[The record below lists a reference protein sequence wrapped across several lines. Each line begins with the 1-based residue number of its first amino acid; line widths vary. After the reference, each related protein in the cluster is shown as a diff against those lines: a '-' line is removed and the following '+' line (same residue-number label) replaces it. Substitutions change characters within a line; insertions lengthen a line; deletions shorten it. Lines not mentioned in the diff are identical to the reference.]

1 MAKITQQS
9 ILRISDEKTLQLI
22 ELYEA
27 EECLWNTTT
36 ETYKIKSK
44 RYEAAERIAKILN
57 LRHFTFRHVI
67 IKFKNLRN
75 SYCQELKKIANSVAA
90 GEEPVYRPR
99 VFWFSKMDSFLRPHL
114 QPTRD
119 SKLLF
124 NYGVLVKSEPEEN
137 EDVQQ
142 MKTVTDDNNSYSE
155 EDAEECYVPRV
166 KRSRNSSISFSEP
179 KLEETY
185 SNNLVPSVRDTSSH
199 QQPTTSLRDDCYDS
213 FGKYVSAML
222 RNMPEQQAM
231 ELQPQIVKL
240 LVIGTIGNTEGLV
253 SQSDEKFNL

>member
-22 ELYEA
+22 ELYEN

-36 ETYKIKSK
+36 EAYKIKSK

-57 LRHFTFRHVI
+57 LKHFTFRHVI

-137 EDVQQ
+137 EESQQ
-142 MKTVTDDNNSYSE
+142 SRAVTDDNNSCSE
-155 EDAEECYVPRV
+155 EDAEEYLLRV
-166 KRSRNSSISFSEP
+166 KRSRNSSMSFNES
-179 KLEETY
+179 KLEESY
-185 SNNLVPSVRDTSSH
+185 SNTYVPSSRDTSSH
-199 QQPTTSLRDDCYDS
+199 QPTTSHRDDCYDS

-222 RNMPEQQAM
+222 RNMPEQRAM

-240 LVIGTIGNTEGLV
+240 LVLGTIGTSEGLV
-253 SQSDEKFNL
+253 SQSDEKSSL